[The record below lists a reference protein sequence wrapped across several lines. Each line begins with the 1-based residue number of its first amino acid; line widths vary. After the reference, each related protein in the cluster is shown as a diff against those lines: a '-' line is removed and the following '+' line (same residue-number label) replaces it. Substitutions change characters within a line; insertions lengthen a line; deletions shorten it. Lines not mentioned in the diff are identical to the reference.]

1 VARETEVSF
10 LFGVHG
16 HQPQGNFPW
25 VVEKAFE
32 KAYRPF
38 VEVVRDHPLFSF
50 SLHCTGPL
58 WEWIERERPWFL
70 DWVGEMVDR
79 GQVEIQISGFYEPVL
94 AAIPPDD
101 RLGQIEMAREYVKK
115 QWGVAPRGLWLTE
128 RVWEPQILPQL
139 IDAGIGYVV
148 VDDYHFL
155 CAGKKEGELG
165 GYYLTEE
172 GGETLA
178 IFPISERLRY
188 LVPFRPVAHVMDYLD
203 QCPGPGAILYDD
215 AEKFGVWPGTYEW
228 VYGRGWLGGFLEALE
243 DTPWLRTCGFSEFI
257 GAHPPQGR
265 VYLPTASYFEM
276 GEWSLPAPQAMEF
289 KGLVEEL
296 KNRGEWERYRSYVRG
311 GIWKNFLVKYP
322 EANHMHK
329 RMVWVS
335 KRVVRAGEEAK
346 KALYKAQCNDPYWHG
361 IFGGV
366 YLPHLR
372 RSVYHYLLEAEGLAR
387 VDLEGSWMEDLDAD
401 GFKEVIMSN
410 GECLAVI
417 KPYQG
422 ASLVELS
429 FRGDRVNITDTLAR
443 RFEHYHKGVS
453 SNGGE
458 GGTPSIHEQ
467 AKSPPSGEVI
477 YDVMPR
483 YSFLDRILGPQ
494 YSIGDWERDPG
505 CARRLLAVQAYT
517 IVGDRPFTW
526 RWEGEEGWLEK
537 GYRLHGKGME
547 VLYRWSFVDGFPLG
561 VEVNLHLPWAREAR
575 VEVSGESMAATR
587 IGDWG
592 DVEGVKGIDPSLSS
606 PVVLEVEGGA
616 RFWQVPFFTL
626 SQSEGGFDRIY
637 QGTGFMFIM
646 EAQGERTFRLFQ
658 E

>member
-1 VARETEVSF
+1 MPRETEVSF

-25 VVEKAFE
+25 VIEEAFE

-38 VEVVRDHPLFSF
+38 MEVVRHHSHFSF
-50 SLHCTGPL
+50 SLHYTGPL

-101 RLGQIEMAREYVKK
+101 RLGQIEMAKEYVKRR
-115 QWGVAPRGLWLTE
+115 WGVVPRGLWLTE

-139 IDAGIGYVV
+139 IDAGIEYVV

-155 CAGKKEGELG
+155 CAGKREGELG

-172 GGETLA
+172 GGDTLA
-178 IFPISERLRY
+178 VFPISERLRY
-188 LVPFRPVAHVMDYLD
+188 LVPFRPVPHVMDYLD
-203 QCPGPGAILYDD
+203 QYPGSAAILYDD
-215 AEKFGVWPGTYEW
+215 AEKFGVWPGTHEW
-228 VYGRGWLGGFLEALE
+228 VYGKGWLEGFLGGIEYR
-243 DTPWLRTCGFSEFI
+243 PWLRTCSFSQFI
-257 GAHPPQGR
+257 ESYPPLGR

-289 KGLVEEL
+289 KELVEAL
-296 KNRGEWERYRSYVRG
+296 KNKGEWERYRPYIRG

-322 EANHMHK
+322 EVNHMHK
-329 RMVWVS
+329 RMIWVS
-335 KRVVRAGEEAK
+335 KRVARAGEEAK
-346 KALYKAQCNDPYWHG
+346 RALYKAQCNDAYWHG

-372 RSVYHYLLEAEGLAR
+372 RSVYHHLLEAEELAG
-387 VDLEGSWMEDLDAD
+387 VELEGSWMEDMDAD
-401 GFKEVIMSN
+401 GFEEAIISS
-410 GECLAVI
+410 GECLVVI
-417 KPYQG
+417 KPSQG

-429 FRGDRVNITDTLAR
+429 LRGDKLNITDTLAR
-443 RFEHYHKGVS
+443 RFEHYHRGVS
-453 SNGGE
+453 SNRRGE
-458 GGTPSIHEQ
+458 GTPSIHELP
-467 AKSPPSGEVI
+467 KGPPAGDVI
-477 YDVMPR
+477 YDAMPR
-483 YSFLDRILGPQ
+483 YSFLDRVLGPHCFVE
-494 YSIGDWERDPG
+494 DWEREPG
-505 CARRLLAVQAYT
+505 YAHRLLGDQVYT
-517 IVGDRPFTW
+517 AVGDRPFTW

-537 GYRLHGKGME
+537 GYRLCRKGIE
-547 VLYRWSFVDGFPLG
+547 VHYRWSFACGFSLG
-561 VEVNLHLPWAREAR
+561 VEVSLHFPWAQGAKVEAL
-575 VEVSGESMAATR
+575 GESVSAVQKR
-587 IGDWG
+587 DWG
-592 DVEGVKGIDPSLSS
+592 ETEKVRGIDPSLSS

-616 RFWQVPFFTL
+616 RFLQVPFFTL

-637 QGTGFMFIM
+637 QGTGFMLVM
-646 EAQGERTFRLFQ
+646 GPQGEKTIRLFQ

>member
-1 VARETEVSF
+1 MTRETEVSF

-25 VVEKAFE
+25 VMEEAFE

-38 VEVVRDHPLFSF
+38 MEVVRGHPHFSF
-50 SLHCTGPL
+50 SLHYTGPL

-79 GQVEIQISGFYEPVL
+79 DQVEIQISGFYEPVL

-101 RLGQIEMAREYVKK
+101 RLGQIEMARAYVKK
-115 QWGVAPRGLWLTE
+115 RWGVTPRGLWLTE

-139 IDAGIGYVV
+139 IEAEMRYVV

-155 CAGKKEGELG
+155 CAGMKEEELG

-188 LVPFRPVAHVMDYLD
+188 IVPFRPVEQVMDYLG

-215 AEKFGVWPGTYEW
+215 AEKFGVWPGTHDW
-228 VYGRGWLGGFLEALE
+228 VYGKGWLERFLEALE
-243 DTPWLRTCGFSEFI
+243 GAPWLNTLSFSGFMET
-257 GAHPPQGR
+257 HPPKGR

-276 GEWSLPAPQAMEF
+276 GEWSLPPFQASEF
-289 KGLVEEL
+289 HGLVEDL
-296 KNRGEWERYRSYVRG
+296 KARGEWERYRPYVRG
-311 GIWKNFLVKYP
+311 GIWRNFLVKYP

-335 KRVVRAGEEAK
+335 KRLVQAGEEAK
-346 KALYKAQCNDPYWHG
+346 KALYRAQCNDPYWHG

-372 RSVYHYLLEAEGLAR
+372 RSVYRSLLEAEDLAR
-387 VDLEGSWMEDLDAD
+387 VNLEGSWVVDLDAD
-401 GFKEVIMSN
+401 GFEEVVMSN
-410 GECLAVI
+410 RECLAVV
-417 KPYQG
+417 KPLRG

-429 FRGDRVNITDTLAR
+429 FREGRVNITDTLAR
-443 RFEHYHKGVS
+443 RFEHYHRGMES
-453 SNGGE
+453 HGGE
-458 GGTPSIHEQ
+458 GGTLSIHEQ

-483 YSFLDRILGPQ
+483 YSFLDRILEPQ
-494 YSIGDWERDPG
+494 SSIADWERDPG
-505 CARRLLAVQAYT
+505 YALRLLALQGYSL
-517 IVGDRPFTW
+517 VGDGPFTW

-537 GYRLHGKGME
+537 GYHLLGKGLE
-547 VLYRWSFVDGFPLG
+547 VLYQWSFVGGFPLG
-561 VEVNLHLPWAREAR
+561 VEINLHFPWAQEAR
-575 VEVSGESMAATR
+575 VEVSGESIAATR
-587 IGDWG
+587 VRDWG
-592 DVEGVKGIDPSLSS
+592 DVEVVRGVDPSLSS
-606 PVVLEVEGGA
+606 PVMLEVEG
-616 RFWQVPFFTL
+616 RVRLWQVPFFTL
-626 SQSEGGFDRIY
+626 SQSEGGFDSIY

-646 EAQGERTFRLFQ
+646 GAQGERAFRLFQ